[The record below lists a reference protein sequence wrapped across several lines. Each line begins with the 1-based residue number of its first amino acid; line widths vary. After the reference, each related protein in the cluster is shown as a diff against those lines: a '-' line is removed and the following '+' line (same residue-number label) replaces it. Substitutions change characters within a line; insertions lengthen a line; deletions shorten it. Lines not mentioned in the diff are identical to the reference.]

1 MLLDLVRIAIVWV
14 VVLLVIAFW
23 YWIMK
28 NINTF

>member
-1 MLLDLVRIAIVWV
+1 MLIDLVRIALAWGA
-14 VVLLVIAFW
+14 VLLIIAFW

>member
-1 MLLDLVRIAIVWV
+1 MLLDLGRIALVWIVI
-14 VVLLVIAFW
+14 LLVIAFW

>member
-1 MLLDLVRIAIVWV
+1 MLLDLARIALVWV